1 MSIIL
6 LLDGDIIAY
15 MKFDW
20 NDRVRENVLSY
31 TAAGFLIVMF
41 WFLFHSWGPISS
53 FLGNILSA
61 LVPFVVG
68 FFLAL
73 VLIPLRDRAE
83 HKWFAGFEWK
93 DGTKR
98 KAAVLVCMLVL
109 ALMVASFFVVLVP
122 ALVESVRTF
131 AGSVESYLT
140 TLGKLLDQLK
150 ISAENSVII
159 DNIYQSLQQAVRT
172 WTNAISGNITKFVTN
187 SVSFLSGIFD
197 IFVALIITVYLLLES
212 ERFSMQMK
220 KFFYAL
226 LPSSSA
232 DSLYEVI
239 GLSRR
244 TFNSFVYGKALDSL
258 IIGIICA
265 ICTSLM
271 RIPYA
276 ALISFV
282 VGLTNMIPVF
292 GPFIG
297 AVPSIF
303 ILLIISPAK
312 ALEFAV
318 FILILQQV
326 DGNIIGPRILGDS
339 LGLPALWIMFAIIV
353 GGATFGIIGMF
364 LGVPVFSVIYYLTS
378 TRINRILR
386 DKRIH
391 VE

>member
-1 MSIIL
+1 
-6 LLDGDIIAY
+6 

-20 NDRVRENVLSY
+20 NDRVRENILSY
-31 TAAGFLIVMF
+31 TVSGFLIVMF

-53 FLGNILSA
+53 FLGRILSA

-68 FFLAL
+68 LFLTL
-73 VLIPLRDRAE
+73 ILIPLRDRAQK
-83 HKWFAGFEWK
+83 KWLSGFDWK
-93 DGTKR
+93 DGMKR
-98 KAAVLVCMLVL
+98 KIAVLICMLTL

-122 ALVESVRTF
+122 ALADSFRTL
-131 AGSVESYLT
+131 AGSMETYMT

-150 ISAENSVII
+150 VSAENSVII
-159 DNIYQSLQQAVRT
+159 DNIYQTVQQAVRT
-172 WTNAISGNITKFVTN
+172 WTNSISSNITKFVTN

-212 ERFSMQMK
+212 ERFSVQMR
-220 KFFYAL
+220 KFFYAV
-226 LPSSSA
+226 LPSSAA

-265 ICTSLM
+265 VCTGVM
-271 RIPYA
+271 KIPYA

-303 ILLIISPAK
+303 ILLIISPTK

-318 FILILQQV
+318 FVLILQQI

-339 LGLPALWIMFAIIV
+339 LGLPALWVMFAIIV
-353 GGATFGIIGMF
+353 GGAMFGIIGMF
-364 LGVPVFSVIYYLTS
+364 LGVPIFSVIYYLTS

-391 VE
+391 VDG

>member
-1 MSIIL
+1 
-6 LLDGDIIAY
+6 

-20 NDRVRENVLSY
+20 NDKVRENILSY
-31 TAAGFLIVMF
+31 TVSGFLIVMF
-41 WFLFHSWGPISS
+41 WFLFHSWGSISS
-53 FLGNILSA
+53 FLGGILSA

-68 FFLAL
+68 LFLTL
-73 VLIPLRDRAE
+73 ILIPLRDRAQK
-83 HKWFAGFEWK
+83 KWLSGFDWK
-93 DGTKR
+93 DGMKR
-98 KAAVLVCMLVL
+98 KIAVLICMLTL

-122 ALVESVRTF
+122 ALVDSFRTL
-131 AGSVESYLT
+131 AGSMETYMN

-150 ISAENSVII
+150 VSAENSVII
-159 DNIYQSLQQAVRT
+159 DNIYQTVQQAVRT
-172 WTNAISGNITKFVTN
+172 WTNSISSNITKFVTN

-212 ERFSMQMK
+212 ERFSLQMR
-220 KFFYAL
+220 KFFYAV
-226 LPSSSA
+226 LPSSAA

-265 ICTSLM
+265 VCTSVM
-271 RIPYA
+271 KIPYA

-303 ILLIISPAK
+303 ILLIISPTK

-318 FILILQQV
+318 FVLILQQI

-339 LGLPALWIMFAIIV
+339 LGLPALWVMFAIIV
-353 GGATFGIIGMF
+353 GGAMFGIIGMF
-364 LGVPVFSVIYYLTS
+364 LGVPIFSVIYYLTS

-391 VE
+391 VDG